1 MPIHAEV
8 MAVPLF
14 YELFLEPFAKWA
26 KWQSLLT
33 TKKLHIFI

>member
-26 KWQSLLT
+26 KWAKWQNLKELT
-33 TKKLHIFI
+33 YY

>member
-26 KWQSLLT
+26 KLQNLKELT
-33 TKKLHIFI
+33 YY

>member
-14 YELFLEPFAKWA
+14 YKLFLEPLAKWA
-26 KWQSLLT
+26 KWQNLKELT
-33 TKKLHIFI
+33 YN